1 MGDRTMRSVL
11 AVASLSAAV
20 VTGCGEDAQRAAPAT
35 TRAVASESSAASTS
49 VASGSSTSAPTDAPE
64 ATTLVTDDN
73 GDPVGLELCDDVAE
87 NAVAVRAGGPDRAH
101 LD

>member
-1 MGDRTMRSVL
+1 VL
-11 AVASLSAAV
+11 
-20 VTGCGEDAQRAAPAT
+20 
-35 TRAVASESSAASTS
+35 
-49 VASGSSTSAPTDAPE
+49 PTDAPE
-64 ATTLVTDDN
+64 ATTLLTDDN